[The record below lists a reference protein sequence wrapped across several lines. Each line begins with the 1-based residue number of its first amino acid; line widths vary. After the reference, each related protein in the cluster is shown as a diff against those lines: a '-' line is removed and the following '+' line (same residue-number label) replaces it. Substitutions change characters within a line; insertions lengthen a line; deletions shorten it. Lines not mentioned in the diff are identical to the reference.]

1 MTAGLFTGVVFLWL
15 IVAGIVLGVVYEC
28 GLVLRSLTG
37 FNLVVT
43 IIVDCI
49 VFTFA
54 GVCFFFTVY
63 CVNDGIIA
71 LYEFVGFAIGFA
83 LERLSIGKMLANT
96 LLFVYNIVTRVTR
109 FFKKRSRVYRF
120 ITR

>member
-1 MTAGLFTGVVFLWL
+1 VTVGLFTGVVFLWL

-28 GLVLRSLTG
+28 GLVLRSLMG
-37 FNLVVT
+37 LNRVVT
-43 IIVDCI
+43 IIVDLI
-49 VFTFA
+49 VFLFA

-63 CVNDGIIA
+63 YVNDGIIA
-71 LYEFVGFAIGFA
+71 LYELVGFAIGFT

-96 LLFVYNIVTRVTR
+96 LFFVYNILTRLVR
-109 FFKKRSRVYRF
+109 FLKKRSRVFRF